1 MFLGDYSLG
10 RRGTLGHRLLAVP
23 LIETIDSA
31 RRVNEFLFASKER
44 MTSRADFYMQVA
56 LAGRARL
63 KRLATGTGNGYL
75 SVFGVD
81 SRFHCFF
88 PRLLSIVGN
97 RPRSQTGYHRGPDRI
112 SSSRGL

>member
-1 MFLGDYSLG
+1 
-10 RRGTLGHRLLAVP
+10 
-23 LIETIDSA
+23 
-31 RRVNEFLFASKER
+31 
-44 MTSRADFYMQVA
+44 
-56 LAGRARL
+56 
-63 KRLATGTGNGYL
+63 
-75 SVFGVD
+75 VD